1 MDSNRLV
8 AAAKRKSPGGFTLVE
23 LLVVITIIGI
33 LVSLTLPAV
42 NAAREMGRRAT
53 CQNNLKQLGLAVLSY
68 ETQWQT
74 FPPAAVF
81 HANTP
86 GWTPLDP
93 SQLSQMQENWVI
105 LILPFVDNLA
115 LSRQFQADVANGLS
129 LAGSPPTASIAVRST
144 NLPFMLCPSD
154 SYNKTPFNGSHGGSS
169 SVLGDNWARGNYGA
183 NGALDYC
190 STKHAGGPQ
199 EPSWLDPSQRGI
211 MGVNCSIRSADI
223 SDGASNTVLLGE
235 LRAGITDYDS
245 RGVWAMGGAGPSALF
260 GMGYLYANNN
270 DYGPNCRLVGAED
283 MINCGQLQP
292 AFGVPALASIGMPCS
307 ACQTPQFDQQTLRST
322 HRGGAYICMAD
333 GSVHWINDSIDPN
346 VWNWIFASGDNQVIP
361 GGLW

>member
-1 MDSNRLV
+1 VDSKRLV

-42 NAAREMGRRAT
+42 NAAREMGRRAQ
-53 CQNNLKQLGLAVLSY
+53 CQNNLKQLGLALLSY

-105 LILPFVDNLA
+105 LILPLVDNVA
-115 LSRQFQADVANGLS
+115 LSQQFQANVA
-129 LAGSPPTASIAVRST
+129 AGIPSIVGNNANMAVRST

-154 SYNKTPFNGSHGGSS
+154 SYNKTPFNGSHGSASS
-169 SVLGDNWARGNYGA
+169 TLGDNWARGNYGA
-183 NGALDYC
+183 NGDLDYC
-190 STKHAGGPQ
+190 STNHAGGPQ
-199 EPSWLDPSQRGI
+199 QPSWLDPTQRGI

-245 RGVWAMGGAGPSALF
+245 RGIWAMGGAGPSALF

-270 DYGPNCRLVGAED
+270 DYGPNCRLAGGED
-283 MINCGQLQP
+283 MINCGQLQR
-292 AFGVPALASIGMPCS
+292 AGGYSAAALGSIGMPC
-307 ACQTPQFDQQTLRST
+307 AAGQQFDQQTLRST
-322 HRGGAYICMAD
+322 HRGGGYMCMAD

-346 VWNWIFASGDNQVIP
+346 VWNWLFASGDNQVMP